1 MITDEIIAFLN
12 RNYEK
17 PLNVQIEEMK
27 DYLGGY
33 TLEAS
38 DVVYIET
45 HNAAYTATSSDRTV
59 VIPVTLTLN
68 TSGTIRISCGIRGTG
83 SSSNGRN
90 GRLEVYINGTKSDEI
105 YSSGVGSFVTAS
117 KDFAVNKGDVI
128 TFKLQSYNGY
138 SGYLQADSLNICA
151 TAVPVSQ
158 GNLIELIGG

>member
-1 MITDEIIAFLN
+1 MIFGELVLIANNQFQ
-12 RNYEK
+12 K
-17 PLNVQIEEMK
+17 PLNEQIEEMR

-33 TLEAS
+33 TFEAS
-38 DVVYIET
+38 DVVYKET
-45 HNAAYTATSSDRTV
+45 HNEAYTATSSDRTV

-151 TAVPVSQ
+151 TAVPASQ
-158 GNLIELIGG
+158 GSLIELIEG

>member
-1 MITDEIIAFLN
+1 MIKETLAFLN
-12 RNYEK
+12 RDIKK
-17 PLNVQIEEMK
+17 PLNVQIDEMRE
-27 DYLGGY
+27 YLSGY

-83 SSSNGRN
+83 SGSGGAN
-90 GRLEVYINGTKSDEI
+90 GRLEVYINGTQIDEI
-105 YSSGVGSFVTAS
+105 YGSGVNSFVTAS
-117 KDFAVNKGDVI
+117 KDFTVNKGDVI
-128 TFKLQSYNGY
+128 TFKLHSYNGY

-151 TAVPVSQ
+151 TAVPASQ
-158 GNLIELIGG
+158 GSLIELIEG

>member
-1 MITDEIIAFLN
+1 MIIDEIIAFLN
-12 RNYEK
+12 GNYKK
-17 PLNVQIEEMK
+17 PLNVQIEEMR
-27 DYLGGY
+27 DYLGRY

-38 DVVYIET
+38 DVVYKET
-45 HNAAYTATSSDRTV
+45 HNAAYTATSTDRTV
-59 VIPVTLTLN
+59 VIPVTLTMN
-68 TSGTIRISCGIRGTG
+68 ASGTIRISCGIRGTG

-117 KDFAVNKGDVI
+117 KDFTVNKGDVI

-151 TAVPVSQ
+151 TAVPIAQ
-158 GNLIELIGG
+158 GSLIELIEE